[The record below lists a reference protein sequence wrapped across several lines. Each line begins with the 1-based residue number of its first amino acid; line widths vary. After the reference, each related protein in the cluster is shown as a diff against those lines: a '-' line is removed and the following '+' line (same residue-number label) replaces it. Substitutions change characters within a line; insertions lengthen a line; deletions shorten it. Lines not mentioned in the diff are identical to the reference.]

1 MARSTRLLEVVH
13 STRYRYDRPVTP
25 STHRLHLRPITD
37 RRQHVLE
44 FDLKISPDAKLI
56 EYEDVFDNAA
66 ARFEL
71 CEPYQE
77 LKIVA
82 RSVVE
87 LVDEDPFAFAKVP
100 IRPSFPL
107 VWMPWERLMLHPYL
121 QPVELP
127 DTQLGEICQY
137 AMSFVERNKHDLMET
152 LFAMNLTLHRELKYS
167 PGSTTLRTTPYD
179 VFILKKGVCQ
189 DFANLFVCMAR
200 LLGIPARYACGY
212 LYVGE
217 DDKDT
222 IACCSS
228 HAWVELYIPHFG
240 WKGFDPT
247 NGTLPHRDHVRL
259 AYGRHYFDATPTS
272 GTYYCRANET
282 MDVNVKVR
290 DLAPKTETLTEAE
303 AAALAEETPKPIE
316 KPELIEEV
324 AAV

>member
-1 MARSTRLLEVVH
+1 
-13 STRYRYDRPVTP
+13 
-25 STHRLHLRPITD
+25 
-37 RRQHVLE
+37 
-44 FDLKISPDAKLI
+44 
-56 EYEDVFDNAA
+56 
-66 ARFEL
+66 
-71 CEPYQE
+71 
-77 LKIVA
+77 
-82 RSVVE
+82 
-87 LVDEDPFAFAKVP
+87 
-100 IRPSFPL
+100 
-107 VWMPWERLMLHPYL
+107 L

-127 DTQLGEICQY
+127 DTQLGEISQY

-152 LFAMNLTLHRELKYS
+152 LFAINLALHRELKYS

-247 NGTLPHRDHVRL
+247 NGTLSHLDHVRL

-282 MDVNVKVR
+282 MDVSVKVR
-290 DLAPKTETLTEAE
+290 DLSAQTETLTDAE
-303 AAALAEETPKPIE
+303 AAALAEETPDSPE
-316 KPELIEEV
+316 KTEEFAEA